1 MARGHSNVLNTA
13 YADASRVKTEPRL
26 MWRVRVMQ
34 LTAAGFVL
42 FIGYQFL
49 KMAPWWPFT

>member
-49 KMAPWWPFT
+49 KMAPWWPFS